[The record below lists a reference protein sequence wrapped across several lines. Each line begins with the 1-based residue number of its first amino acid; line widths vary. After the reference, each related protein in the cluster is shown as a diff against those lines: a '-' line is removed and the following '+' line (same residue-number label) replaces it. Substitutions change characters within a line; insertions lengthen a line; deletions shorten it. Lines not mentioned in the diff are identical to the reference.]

1 MNNTNILKINI
12 FKSLKIKD
20 IEWIDWV
27 YLPDNNSKNNSKKD
41 IKKFLEQFNFH
52 ELDIEGCL
60 EENQNPRI
68 DYYDDYV
75 FITLHF
81 PKYNKNTKR
90 YYFNEMNFFLS
101 KNRIISLRKHDE
113 NLIDSLFEKYKN
125 KNNFNLNTDSDE
137 DFKITS
143 AYILYEILQELIEKM
158 FKSLDTFSVNLRMFE
173 VKVFK
178 SPSDSLVKEIMIK
191 KRNIVSL
198 KHMIKPAINVLK
210 MIELRLK
217 NIFDDD
223 LEVYFEDL
231 EDKIQK
237 AFWDSERLLETIES
251 IEDSL
256 KTLVSIKTSHSMRV
270 LTLLST
276 FLLPLTFITS
286 FYWMNISLPFEKNHF
301 LVYWILLLVWIFMF
315 VFILNLRKRV

>member
-1 MNNTNILKINI
+1 
-12 FKSLKIKD
+12 
-20 IEWIDWV
+20 
-27 YLPDNNSKNNSKKD
+27 
-41 IKKFLEQFNFH
+41 LENFDFH
-52 ELDIEGCL
+52 ELDIEACL

-68 DYYDDYV
+68 DHYNDYV

-113 NLIDSLFEKYKN
+113 HLINKIFEEYKN
-125 KNNFNLNTDSDE
+125 KKDLNSIDSDE

-143 AYILYEILQELIEKM
+143 AYILYEILQVLIEKM
-158 FKSLDTFSVNLRMFE
+158 FKSLDTFSINLRMFE
-173 VKVFK
+173 DKVFK
-178 SPSDSLVKEIMIK
+178 NPSDSLVKEIMIK

-210 MIELRLK
+210 MMELRLK
-217 NIFDDD
+217 KIFDDD

-237 AFWDSERLLETIES
+237 AF
-251 IEDSL
+251 
-256 KTLVSIKTSHSMRV
+256 
-270 LTLLST
+270 
-276 FLLPLTFITS
+276 
-286 FYWMNISLPFEKNHF
+286 
-301 LVYWILLLVWIFMF
+301 
-315 VFILNLRKRV
+315 

>member
-1 MNNTNILKINI
+1 MNNTNI

-27 YLPDNNSKNNSKKD
+27 YSSKNNSKKD
-41 IKKFLEQFNFH
+41 TKGFLKQFDFH
-52 ELDIEGCL
+52 ELDIEACL

-68 DYYDDYV
+68 DHYDNYV

-81 PKYNKNTKR
+81 PKYNKVTKR

-101 KNRIISLRKHDE
+101 KNRIISLRKYDE
-113 NLIDSLFEKYKN
+113 NLINNLFEKYKN
-125 KNNFNLNTDSDE
+125 KKNSNSGADWDE

-143 AYILYEILQELIEKM
+143 AYILYEIIQLMIEKV
-158 FKSLDTFSVNLRMFE
+158 FKFLSIFSVNLKMFE
-173 VKVFK
+173 EKAFK
-178 SPSDSLVKEIMIK
+178 HPSDSLVEEIMIK

-198 KHMIKPAINVLK
+198 KHMIKPSIHVLK
-210 MIELRLK
+210 MVELRLK
-217 NIFDDD
+217 KIFDDD
-223 LEVYFEDL
+223 LGVYFEDL

-237 AFWDSERLLETIES
+237 AFWDIERLSESIES

-256 KTLVSIKTSHSMRV
+256 KTLLSIRISHSMWV

-286 FYWMNISLPFEKNHF
+286 FYGMNIKLPFADNSMLIH
-301 LVYWILLLVWIFMF
+301 WILLVVWFFMF
-315 VFILNLRKRV
+315 IFIYKLKKKV